1 VITPN
6 TLQRRE
12 YKYLIDED
20 TAERI
25 RRYIAGFCAVDEYA
39 AKTGGRYLTDTLYL
53 DTPNLHSYHATMED
67 AGDRYKL
74 RIRTYPSMGS
84 GGPVFFEVKRR
95 VSESIIKTR
104 GSFVGDWAR
113 LLEVCD
119 PDILAQVSPRNR
131 PAIDNFICHFHYMP
145 YRPSAL
151 VRYER
156 EPFFSTV
163 DDYAR
168 VTFDRSLSFQRSTE
182 MTMIPAH
189 EQWTYVD
196 DAVSQRGIF
205 YDHSAV
211 LLELKFTSV
220 VPNWMRRM
228 VHSLDIPRLA
238 FCKYTRSIDAMR
250 LVPSSRVQRE
260 GFSR

>member
-1 VITPN
+1 MITPN

-12 YKYLIDED
+12 YKYLVSED
-20 TAERI
+20 TAEQI
-25 RRYIAGFCAVDEYA
+25 RRYIAGFCAIDEYA

-53 DTPNLHSYHATMED
+53 DTPRLDSYFATMED
-67 AGDRYKL
+67 APDRYKL
-74 RIRTYPSMGS
+74 RIRSYPSMGP
-84 GGPVFFEVKRR
+84 GPVFFEVKRR

-104 GSFVGDWAR
+104 GSFDGDWVR
-113 LLEVCD
+113 LLEGDRDVIASVK
-119 PDILAQVSPRNR
+119 PKNR
-131 PAIDNFICHFHYMP
+131 MAIDNFICHYHYLP

-156 EPFFSTV
+156 EPYFSLV

-168 VTFDRSLSFQRSTE
+168 VTFDRSLSFQRAHE
-182 MTMIPAH
+182 MTLIPEH
-189 EQWTYVD
+189 DQWVYVD
-196 DAVSQRGIF
+196 DAPSQRGTF
-205 YDHSAV
+205 FHHSAV

-250 LVPSSRVQRE
+250 LIPNYRVARA

>member
-1 VITPN
+1 MITPN

-12 YKYLIDED
+12 YKYLISED

-53 DTPNLHSYHATMED
+53 DTPGLHSYFATMED

-74 RIRTYPSMGS
+74 RIRAYPSMGN
-84 GGPVFFEVKRR
+84 GPVFFEVKRR

-104 GSFVGDWAR
+104 GSFKGDWVR
-113 LLEVCD
+113 LLERTDAEIVGQ
-119 PDILAQVSPRNR
+119 ISAKNR
-131 PAIDNFICHFHYMP
+131 AAIDNFICHYHYLP

-156 EPFFSTV
+156 EPYFSTV

-168 VTFDRSLSFQRSTE
+168 VTFDRSLSFQRATQLTLTPE
-182 MTMIPAH
+182 TD
-189 EQWTYVD
+189 QWVYVD
-196 DAVSQRGIF
+196 DAVSQRGTF
-205 YDHSAV
+205 TQHSAV

-250 LVPSSRVQRE
+250 LLPNARVARA